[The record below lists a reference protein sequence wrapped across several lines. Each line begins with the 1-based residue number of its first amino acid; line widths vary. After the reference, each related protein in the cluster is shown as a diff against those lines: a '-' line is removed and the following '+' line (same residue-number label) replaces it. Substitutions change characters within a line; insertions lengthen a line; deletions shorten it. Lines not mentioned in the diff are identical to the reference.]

1 MDLGSHKKI
10 LFPTDK
16 NVFRFLDKDEEEPK
30 ETRTAL
36 ISNLNIR
43 FIKNARWQLRKG
55 MVNIKR

>member
-16 NVFRFLDKDEEEPK
+16 TVFRFLDKDEEEPK